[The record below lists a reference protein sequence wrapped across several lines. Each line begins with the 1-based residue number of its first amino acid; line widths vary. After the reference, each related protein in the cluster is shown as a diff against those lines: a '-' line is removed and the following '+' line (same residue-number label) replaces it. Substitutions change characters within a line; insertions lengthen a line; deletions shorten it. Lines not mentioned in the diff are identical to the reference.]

1 MVPSWDDELLTV
13 KQIAEHLQVNQ
24 QTVRNW
30 IDSAA
35 LPAVRIG
42 RRVRVRRAD
51 MERVLGEG
59 LTAPAT
65 PEPPPPGLDQVR
77 DERREALDRARR
89 LLGKRSAVRR
99 ADLADGLLDLAAA
112 VDAAPARLAEVS
124 AEQTSDRPPASEPL
138 ARH

>member
-13 KQIAEHLQVNQ
+13 KQIAEHIQVNQ

-51 MERVLGEG
+51 MERVLAEG
-59 LTAPAT
+59 LTAPAA
-65 PEPPPPGLDQVR
+65 PEPRPPGLDQA
-77 DERREALDRARR
+77 REELTQALEDARR
-89 LLGKRSAVRR
+89 LLRKSGAVRR
-99 ADLADGLLDLAAA
+99 ADLADGLLELADAVGAA
-112 VDAAPARLAEVS
+112 LARLAEAS
-124 AEQTSDRPPASEPL
+124 REPASDGTPVSEPL
-138 ARH
+138 VRR